1 MNNAKPPQSPP
12 LRAHFHMPGAD
23 LKIKL
28 QQAFGLHQQG
38 RLGEAEQLYR
48 EILAR
53 APDQPDALHFLGVL
67 ETQRGRHEVGLAHME
82 RAIAINPRNPAAQY
96 NRANALRD
104 IGRTEDAIEGY
115 DAALAIKPDNVG
127 AWNNRGV
134 ALHALTRYEEAI
146 ASYDRALAL
155 KPDHLDA
162 HANRGNTLMELSRYD
177 EALTAFDR
185 VVVLAPDDVSGLY
198 GRANALAKLNRH
210 EEALAFY
217 DRALAIAP
225 EDPRILNNRGNTLSQ
240 LSRYEEA
247 LADFG
252 RAITAAPNSAD
263 AFANRGDAL
272 MQLRRH
278 EEALENYRRALELN
292 GLSFNA
298 LYGRGSALVELKR
311 HGEALA
317 AFDRLLRQKPD
328 YPYAPGML
336 VYAQSTCC
344 DWRDAVQTAEM
355 IKGIRA
361 GKRVATPL
369 ALLAVCDSEADKL
382 RCSQIVMQDRYPAQK
397 GLWRGEIYRHD
408 RIRVAYLSADF
419 RTHPVGILMAGVFEH
434 HDRTRFETIAISHGL
449 DDRSEMRSRLKRAF
463 DRFIDVQGKS
473 DREVA
478 SLLRALEVDIAVD
491 LTGLT
496 ASGRPGIF
504 ARRPVPVQVN
514 YLGFAGSTAAPHMD
528 YILADRIVIPE
539 EQRQYYTEKIAYLP
553 DSYMPHDRMRRIA
566 AHTPPRSELGL
577 PETGFVFAS
586 FNNSYK
592 FAAATFDVWMRL
604 LHAVEGSV
612 LWLPNANPTAVRNL
626 QREADARGVSPD
638 RIVFAPH
645 VPAAEDHLARLRAAD
660 LFLDTLPYNAHSTA
674 MDALWAGLPILTVKG
689 ESFASRVAAS
699 LLIAAGLPELIV
711 DSLDAYESRAI
722 DLARDPSTLAALTE
736 KLRASRDSCA
746 LFDTAR
752 FTRNLEAALGMM
764 WERTQRGELPASFS
778 VEDPA
783 RAFP

>member
-1 MNNAKPPQSPP
+1 MNNAKTPQSPP
-12 LRAHFHMPGAD
+12 LRAHFQMPGAD
-23 LKIKL
+23 VMIKL
-28 QQAFGLHQQG
+28 QQAFGLHRQG

-53 APDQPDALHFLGVL
+53 APEQPDALLFLGVL
-67 ETQRGRHEVGLAHME
+67 ETQRGRHEIGLAHMD

-104 IGRTEDAIEGY
+104 IGRTEDAVKGY

-134 ALHALTRYEEAI
+134 ALHALTRYDEAT
-146 ASYDRALAL
+146 ASYARALAL

-162 HANRGNTLMELSRYD
+162 HANRGNTLMELGRYG
-177 EALTAFDR
+177 EALTAYDR
-185 VVVLAPDDVSGLY
+185 VVALAPDDVSGLY

-210 EEALAFY
+210 EEAVTLY

-225 EDPRILNNRGNTLSQ
+225 EDPQILNNRGNALSQ

-247 LADFG
+247 IADFD
-252 RAITAAPNSAD
+252 RAIAAAPNSAD

-278 EEALENYRRALELN
+278 EEALENYRRALDLN

-311 HGEALA
+311 HGEAMA

-328 YPYAPGML
+328 YPYASGML

-344 DWRDAVQTAEM
+344 DWRDPVRTAEM
-355 IKGIRA
+355 MEGIRA
-361 GKRVATPL
+361 GKRAATPL
-369 ALLAVCDSEADKL
+369 ALLAVCDSAADKL
-382 RCSQIVMQDRYPAQK
+382 RCAQTLMQDKYPPQK
-397 GLWRGEIYRHD
+397 ALWRGEIFRHD
-408 RIRVAYLSADF
+408 RIRVAYLSADL

-449 DDRSEMRSRLKRAF
+449 DDRSEMRTRLKRSF

-473 DREVA
+473 DREIA
-478 SLLRALEVDIAVD
+478 SQLRALEVDIAVD

-496 ASGRPGIF
+496 ASGRPGIL
-504 ARRPVPVQVN
+504 ARRPAPVQVN
-514 YLGFAGSTAAPHMD
+514 YLGFAGSLAGPHMD

-539 EQRQYYTEKIAYLP
+539 EQHRYYTEKIAYLP

-566 AHTPPRSELGL
+566 AHGPSRSELGL
-577 PETGFVFAS
+577 PDTGFVFAS

-592 FAAATFDVWMRL
+592 FAPAMFDVWMRL
-604 LHAVEGSV
+604 VHAVEGSV

-626 QREADARGVSPD
+626 QREAQARGVLPE
-638 RIVFAPH
+638 RIVFAAH
-645 VPAAEDHLARLRAAD
+645 VPAAEDHLARLAAAD
-660 LFLDTLPYNAHSTA
+660 LFLDTHPYNAHSTA
-674 MDALWAGLPILTVKG
+674 MDALWAGLPILTLKG

-699 LLIAAGLPELIV
+699 LLMAAGLPELIV
-711 DSLDAYESRAI
+711 DSPGAYESLALG
-722 DLARDPSTLAALTE
+722 LARDPAMLGALKE
-736 KLRASRDSCA
+736 KLRARRDSCA

-764 WERTQRGELPASFS
+764 WERTQKGEPAASFL

-783 RAFP
+783 RVFP

>member
-1 MNNAKPPQSPP
+1 MNNARPPQSPP
-12 LRAHFHMPGAD
+12 LRAHFQTPGAD

-38 RLGEAEQLYR
+38 RLGDAEQIYR
-48 EILAR
+48 EVLAR

-67 ETQRGRHEVGLAHME
+67 ETQRGRHEAGIDLMG

-104 IGRTEDAIEGY
+104 MGRAEDAIKGY
-115 DAALAIKPDNVG
+115 DAALAIKPDNIG

-134 ALHALTRYEEAI
+134 VLHGLTRYEAAI

-155 KPDHLDA
+155 KSDHLDA
-162 HANRGNTLMELSRYD
+162 HANRGNALMELGRHD
-177 EALTAFDR
+177 EALTAYDR
-185 VVVLAPDDVSGLY
+185 VVALAPNDVAGPY

-217 DRALAIAP
+217 DRALAITP
-225 EDPRILNNRGNTLSQ
+225 EDPQILNNRGNTLSQ

-272 MQLRRH
+272 MHLRRH
-278 EEALENYRRALELN
+278 EEALENYRRALDLN

-311 HGEALA
+311 HGEAIA
-317 AFDRLLRQKPD
+317 AFDRLLRQKPG
-328 YPYAPGML
+328 YPYASGML

-344 DWRDAVQTAEM
+344 DWRDPVHTAEM
-355 IKGIRA
+355 IEGIRA

-382 RCSQIVMQDRYPAQK
+382 RCSRILMQDKFPPPK
-397 GLWRGEIYRHD
+397 ELWRGEIYRHD
-408 RIRVAYLSADF
+408 RIRVAYLSADL

-449 DDRSEMRSRLKRAF
+449 DDRSEMRTRLKRAF

-496 ASGRPGIF
+496 ASGRPGIL
-504 ARRPVPVQVN
+504 AHRPAPVHVN
-514 YLGFAGSTAAPHMD
+514 YLGFAGSMAAPHMD

-539 EQRQYYTEKIAYLP
+539 EQQQYYAEKVAYLP
-553 DSYMPHDRMRRIA
+553 DSYMPHDFARRIA
-566 AHTPPRSELGL
+566 AHTPRRSELGL
-577 PETGFVFAS
+577 PENGFVFAS

-592 FAAATFDVWMRL
+592 FAPAMFDVWMRL

-626 QREADARGVSPD
+626 QREAHARGVLSE

-645 VPAAEDHLARLRAAD
+645 VPAGEDHLARLGSAD

-699 LLIAAGLPELIV
+699 LLTAAGLPELIV
-711 DSLDAYESRAI
+711 DSLDAYETLAL
-722 DLARDPSTLAALTE
+722 DLARDRAALAALKE
-736 KLRASRDSCA
+736 KLRHGRDSCA

-764 WERTQRGELPASFS
+764 WERTQKGELPAAFLI
-778 VEDPA
+778 EDPA
-783 RAFP
+783 RAVP